1 MSIWN
6 TIVSKLREML
16 GMVSGQD
23 IAKELNVTTA
33 ISPQMENAIHLW
45 SEMYTDNSPWLHEP
59 DENNPTKIASMG
71 IATLIASEKARLAL
85 LEFESEISTPTEEVE
100 VPNPDYPGEK
110 KYATDV
116 DGQKFPVPAIE
127 PPKTK
132 TEERP
137 VGDTQRA
144 EYLERQY
151 AKLRKQLRKQIE
163 YGIAKGGLVI
173 KPYIVTNALPDENTN
188 SYSVKSDIKPTT
200 EIDFEFVQADAFYPL
215 AITPAGKIT
224 EAAFVQTKQD
234 KNVVY
239 HRLEYHKWQDN
250 VVTVVNKAY
259 KTNAI
264 VGSELSLSN
273 LGKEIPLAEVPEWK
287 DFQPVT
293 VIKDVTKPMFAYFRM
308 PDANTIDTKSPLG
321 VSGFSRAV
329 KLIKDADFIYSTL
342 LWEYEGGALAIDID
356 RDALKIENPGTDN
369 EYSKLSLLQE
379 RLYRKIDLGSSSD
392 TYQPFAP
399 SLRDTNY
406 INGLNTVL
414 MRIEDICGISRGTLS
429 DAADVARTATELKIL
444 KQRSYQTN
452 ADIQHAIEEALRD
465 TIYIMNVYADLY
477 NITPKGDYDVSFEWD
492 DSIMVDADEEL
503 EKRILLM
510 QNKLAGRVENRM
522 WYFGETERQAIEA
535 LQKIDEEQ
543 QQNQQMDLMGQ
554 YDLNNRIMNGQN
566 PDNKVKYNDE
576 NQNSERRHNRQ
587 RNQRYNNNRN

>member
-1 MSIWN
+1 
-6 TIVSKLREML
+6 ML
-16 GMVSGQD
+16 GMISSKD
-23 IAKELNVTTA
+23 IEKELNLNYA
-33 ISPQMENAIHLW
+33 ISPQMEDAIHMW
-45 SEMYTDNSPWLHEP
+45 SDMYKDKAPWLHEP
-59 DENNPTKIASMG
+59 DSDNPVRIASLG
-71 IATLIASEKARLAL
+71 LATMIASEKARLAL

-110 KYATDV
+110 KYATDM
-116 DGQKFPVPAIE
+116 DGEKFPIPAIE

-151 AKLRKQLRKQIE
+151 KKLRRQLRKQIE

-173 KPYIVTNALPDENTN
+173 KPYIVTNAIPDDDTA
-188 SYSVKSDIKPTT
+188 SYIVQSDIKPTT
-200 EIDFEFVQADAFYPL
+200 EIDFEFVQADSFYPL
-215 AITPAGKIT
+215 AFTPAGKIT
-224 EAAFVQTKQD
+224 EAAFIQTKQD
-234 KNVVY
+234 KAVTY
-239 HRLEYHKWQDN
+239 HRLEYHKWDNN
-250 VVTVVNKAY
+250 VVTVINKAY
-259 KTNAI
+259 KSTSNS
-264 VGSELSLSN
+264 GDMSLSN
-273 LGKEIPLAEVPEWK
+273 LGKEISLQEVPEWK

-293 VIKDVTKPMFAYFRM
+293 IIKDVTKPMFAYFRM
-308 PDANTIDTKSPLG
+308 PDANIIDTKSPLG
-321 VSGFSRAV
+321 VSGFARAV
-329 KLIKDADFIYSTL
+329 NLIKNADFIYSTL

-356 RDALKIENPGTDN
+356 RDALKVDDANGNDFTR
-369 EYSKLSLLQE
+369 LTMLQE
-379 RLYRKIDLGSSSD
+379 RLYRKIDLGASSD

-414 MRIEDICGISRGTLS
+414 MRIEDTCGISRGTLS
-429 DAADVARTATELKIL
+429 DAADVARTATELRIL

-452 ADIQHAIEEALRD
+452 QDIQKAIEAALRD

-510 QNKLAGRVENRM
+510 QNGLASKVENRM
-522 WYFGETERQAIEA
+522 WYFGETERQAREA
-535 LQKIDEEQ
+535 LAQIEQEQ
-543 QQNQQMDLMGQ
+543 QQNQQMAMMNQ

-566 PDNKVKYNDE
+566 PDNKINESDE
-576 NQNSERRHNRQ
+576 TKMKKENNSGSKN
-587 RNQRYNNNRN
+587 

>member
-6 TIVSKLREML
+6 TIIAKLREML
-16 GMVSGQD
+16 GMISSKD
-23 IAKELNVTTA
+23 IERELNINYA

-45 SEMYTDNSPWLHEP
+45 SDMYKDKASWLHEP
-59 DENNPTKIASMG
+59 DENNPVRIASLG
-71 IATLIASEKARLAL
+71 LATMIASEKARLAL

-110 KYATDV
+110 KYATDM
-116 DGQKFPVPAIE
+116 DGEKFPIPAIE

-137 VGDTQRA
+137 IGDTQRA

-151 AKLRKQLRKQIE
+151 KKLRRQLRKQIE

-173 KPYIVTNALPDENTN
+173 KPYIVTNALPDDDTA
-188 SYSVKSDIKPTT
+188 SYAVQSDIKPTI
-200 EIDFEFVQADAFYPL
+200 EIDFEFVQADSFYPL
-215 AITPAGKIT
+215 AFTPAGKIT
-224 EAAFVQTKQD
+224 EAAFIQTKQD
-234 KNVVY
+234 KAVTY
-239 HRLEYHKWQDN
+239 HRLEYHKWENN
-250 VVTVVNKAY
+250 VVTVINKAY
-259 KTNAI
+259 KSTSNS
-264 VGSELSLSN
+264 GDMSLSN
-273 LGKEIPLAEVPEWK
+273 LGKEISLQEVPEWK

-293 VIKDVTKPMFAYFRM
+293 IIKDVTKPMFAYFRM
-308 PDANTIDTKSPLG
+308 PDANIIDTKSPLG
-321 VSGFSRAV
+321 VSGFARAV
-329 KLIKDADFIYSTL
+329 NLIKNADFIYSTL

-356 RDALKIENPGTDN
+356 RDALKVDDANGNDFTR
-369 EYSKLSLLQE
+369 LTMLQE

-414 MRIEDICGISRGTLS
+414 MRIEDTCGISRGTLS
-429 DAADVARTATELKIL
+429 DAADVARTATELRIL

-452 ADIQHAIEEALRD
+452 QDIQKAIEGALRD

-510 QNKLAGRVENRM
+510 QNGLASRVENRM
-522 WYFGETERQAIEA
+522 WYFGETERQAREA
-535 LQKIDEEQ
+535 LAQIDSEQ
-543 QQNQQMDLMGQ
+543 QQNQQMAMMNQ
-554 YDLNNRIMNGQN
+554 YDLNNRVMNGQN
-566 PDNKVKYNDE
+566 PDNKIKTSDE
-576 NQNSERRHNRQ
+576 TKMKKENNSGSKN
-587 RNQRYNNNRN
+587 

>member
-1 MSIWN
+1 MIS
-6 TIVSKLREML
+6 SR
-16 GMVSGQD
+16 D
-23 IAKELNVTTA
+23 IEKELNITYA

-45 SEMYTDNSPWLHEP
+45 SDMYSNKSPWLREP
-59 DENNPTKIASMG
+59 DWDNPVRIASMG
-71 IATLIASEKARLAL
+71 LPTLIASEKARLAL
-85 LEFESEISTPTEEVE
+85 LEFESEISTPTEKIEI
-100 VPNPDYPGEK
+100 PNPDYPGEK
-110 KYATDV
+110 QYATDTE
-116 DGQKFPVPAIE
+116 GQKFPVPAIE

-151 AKLRKQLRKQIE
+151 KKLRKQLRKQIE

-173 KPYIVTNALPDENTN
+173 KPYIVTNTLPDENDD

-215 AITPAGKIT
+215 SFTPAGKIT
-224 EAAFVQTKQD
+224 EAAFIQTKQD
-234 KNVVY
+234 KNTTY
-239 HRLEYHKWQDN
+239 HRLEYHKWEDN
-250 VVTVVNKAY
+250 VVTVINKAF
-259 KTNAI
+259 KTTSG
-264 VGSELSLSN
+264 VDLSLSN
-273 LGKEIPLAEVPEWK
+273 LGKEVPLAEVPEWK

-293 VIKDVTKPMFAYFRM
+293 YIKDVTKPMFAYFKM
-308 PDANTIDTKSPLG
+308 PEANIVDTKSPLG

-329 KLIKDADFIYSTL
+329 SLIKDADFIYSTL

-356 RDALKIENPGTDN
+356 RDALKIDDVGTN
-369 EYSKLSLLQE
+369 EEHSRLTLLQE
-379 RLYRKIDLGSSSD
+379 RLYRKIDLGSASD

-406 INGLNTVL
+406 INGLNTIL
-414 MRIEDICGISRGTLS
+414 MRIEDTCGISRGTLS

-452 ADIQHAIEEALRD
+452 ADIQTAIEEALRD

-492 DSIMVDADEEL
+492 DSIIVDADEEL

-510 QNKLAGRVENRM
+510 QNGLASKVENRM
-522 WYFGETERQAIEA
+522 WYFGETERQAMEA
-535 LQKIDEEQ
+535 LQKIEEEQ
-543 QQNQQMDLMGQ
+543 NQAQQMAMMNQ
-554 YDLNNRIMNGQN
+554 YDLNNRVINGQN
-566 PDNKVKYNDE
+566 ADNRLKETDE
-576 NQNSERRHNRQ
+576 NKAKRHSTT
-587 RNQRYNNNRN
+587 RNYS